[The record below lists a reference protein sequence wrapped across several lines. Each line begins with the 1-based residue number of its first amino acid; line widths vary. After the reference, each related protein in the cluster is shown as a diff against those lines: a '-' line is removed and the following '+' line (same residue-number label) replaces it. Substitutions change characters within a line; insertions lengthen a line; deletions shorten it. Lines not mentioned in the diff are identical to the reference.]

1 MAPDPAQTLV
11 REMRRMLDDAGDLE
25 QRIRQAVTRQAA
37 APFEAVF
44 DLLAESGTM
53 LQRQAEALEAAG
65 QALQD
70 AAALMQTQALL
81 FERSIG
87 ALRQPLDVA
96 QRVAGIE
103 KPQKDR

>member
-1 MAPDPAQTLV
+1 MAPDPAQTLLH
-11 REMRRMLDDAGDLE
+11 EMRRMLDDAGDLE
-25 QRIRQAVTRQAA
+25 GRIRQAITRQAT

-53 LQRQAEALEAAG
+53 LQKQAEALESAG

-70 AAALMQTQALL
+70 AAALMQTQAQL

-103 KPQKDR
+103 KPPKDR